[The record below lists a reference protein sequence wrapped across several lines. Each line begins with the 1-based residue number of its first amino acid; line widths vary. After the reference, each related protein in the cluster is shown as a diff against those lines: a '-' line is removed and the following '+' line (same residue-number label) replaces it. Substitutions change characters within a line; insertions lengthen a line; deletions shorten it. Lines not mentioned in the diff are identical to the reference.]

1 MSTKQDRIAGLLV
14 QGMKPAMVASIV
26 GCDPSYISQLLKDEA
41 FLYHL
46 QSLNTELEA
55 GEAPL
60 EADVEDRKQE
70 TLFLADKMLA
80 AEHHALDKILK
91 EMPYLSGR
99 DAIVALDV
107 IGKRK
112 DATLAQVFGPSK
124 LGMGTPVAQPGHT
137 TVQVTLTVP
146 NICIPEL
153 TLSSNNEI
161 ISIGERSVAAMPTAT
176 LKQMLAKADEPPL
189 EVSYENHASLAAAL

>member
-112 DATLAQVFGPSK
+112 DATLAQAFGPKGILPSAI
-124 LGMGTPVAQPGHT
+124 PAPGHT

>member
-14 QGMKPAMVASIV
+14 QGMKPAMVATIV

-46 QSLNTELEA
+46 QELNKELED
-55 GEAPL
+55 GEAIE
-60 EADVEDRKQE
+60 EASAEDRKQE
-70 TLFLADKMLA
+70 ALFLADKMLA

-99 DAIVALDV
+99 DAVVALDV

-112 DATLAQVFGPSK
+112 DATLAQAFGPKGILPSA
-124 LGMGTPVAQPGHT
+124 TPVSGHT

>member
-46 QSLNTELEA
+46 QSLNQELEA

-112 DATLAQVFGPSK
+112 DATLAQAYGPKGILPSAPT
-124 LGMGTPVAQPGHT
+124 GAGHT

>member
-14 QGMKPAMVASIV
+14 QGMKPAMVATIV

-46 QSLNTELEA
+46 QSLNQELEA

-70 TLFLADKMLA
+70 ALFLADKMLA

-112 DATLAQVFGPSK
+112 DATLAQAFGPK
-124 LGMGTPVAQPGHT
+124 GNLPAAATVPGHT

>member
-46 QSLNTELEA
+46 QELNKELVE
-55 GEAPL
+55 GEAI
-60 EADVEDRKQE
+60 EDASVEDRKQE

-112 DATLAQVFGPSK
+112 DATLAQAFGPKGILPSA
-124 LGMGTPVAQPGHT
+124 TPVPGHT

>member
-14 QGMKPAMVASIV
+14 QGMKPAMVATIV

-46 QSLNTELEA
+46 QELNKELVE
-55 GEAPL
+55 GEAIE
-60 EADVEDRKQE
+60 EASAEDRKQE

-99 DAIVALDV
+99 DAVVALDV

-112 DATLAQVFGPSK
+112 DATLAQAFGPK
-124 LGMGTPVAQPGHT
+124 GNLPAAPTVAGHT

>member
-70 TLFLADKMLA
+70 ALFLADKMLA

-112 DATLAQVFGPSK
+112 DATLAQAFGPKGILPSAP
-124 LGMGTPVAQPGHT
+124 TVAGHT

>member
-14 QGMKPAMVASIV
+14 QGMKPAMVATIV
-26 GCDPSYISQLLKDEA
+26 GCDPSYISQLLKDES

-46 QSLNTELEA
+46 QELNKELVE
-55 GEAPL
+55 GEVIEDAS
-60 EADVEDRKQE
+60 AEDRKQE

-112 DATLAQVFGPSK
+112 DATLAQAFGPK
-124 LGMGTPVAQPGHT
+124 GNLPAATPVPGHT

>member
-14 QGMKPAMVASIV
+14 QGMKPAMVATIV

-46 QSLNTELEA
+46 QELNKELED
-55 GEAPL
+55 GEAIG
-60 EADVEDRKQE
+60 EASAEDRKQE

-99 DAIVALDV
+99 DAVVALDV

-112 DATLAQVFGPSK
+112 DATLAQAFGPKGILPSA
-124 LGMGTPVAQPGHT
+124 TPVPGHT

>member
-46 QSLNTELEA
+46 QELNKELVEGEVIEEA
-55 GEAPL
+55 SA
-60 EADVEDRKQE
+60 EDRKQE

-99 DAIVALDV
+99 DAVVALDV

-112 DATLAQVFGPSK
+112 DATLAQAFGPK
-124 LGMGTPVAQPGHT
+124 GILPAAPAVAGHT

>member
-46 QSLNTELEA
+46 QELNKELVE
-55 GEAPL
+55 GEVIEDAS
-60 EADVEDRKQE
+60 VEDRKQE

-99 DAIVALDV
+99 DAVVALDV

-112 DATLAQVFGPSK
+112 DATLAQAFGPK
-124 LGMGTPVAQPGHT
+124 GILPAAPTVAGHT

>member
-99 DAIVALDV
+99 DAVVALDV

-112 DATLAQVFGPSK
+112 DATLAQAFGPKGILPSAI
-124 LGMGTPVAQPGHT
+124 PAPGHT

>member
-14 QGMKPAMVASIV
+14 QGMKPAMVATIV

-46 QSLNTELEA
+46 QELNKELVE
-55 GEAPL
+55 GEAI
-60 EADVEDRKQE
+60 EDASVEDRKQE

-99 DAIVALDV
+99 DAVVALDV

-112 DATLAQVFGPSK
+112 DATLAQAFGPK
-124 LGMGTPVAQPGHT
+124 GILPAATPVPGHT

>member
-1 MSTKQDRIAGLLV
+1 
-14 QGMKPAMVASIV
+14 MKKIV
-26 GCDPSYISQLLKDEA
+26 TVD
-41 FLYHL
+41 
-46 QSLNTELEA
+46 
-55 GEAPL
+55 GEAL
-60 EADVEDRKQE
+60 TVEGEAVEDASPEDRKQE

-99 DAIVALDV
+99 DAVVALDV

-112 DATLAQVFGPSK
+112 DATLAQAFGPK
-124 LGMGTPVAQPGHT
+124 GILPAATPAPGHT

>member
-46 QSLNTELEA
+46 QELNKELEN
-55 GEAPL
+55 GEAVEDASP
-60 EADVEDRKQE
+60 EDRKQE

-112 DATLAQVFGPSK
+112 DATLAQAYGPK
-124 LGMGTPVAQPGHT
+124 GILPAAPTVAGHT

>member
-46 QSLNTELEA
+46 QELNKELENGDA
-55 GEAPL
+55 VEDASP
-60 EADVEDRKQE
+60 EDRKQE

-112 DATLAQVFGPSK
+112 DATLAQAFGPKGILPSA
-124 LGMGTPVAQPGHT
+124 TPALGHT

>member
-26 GCDPSYISQLLKDEA
+26 GCDASYISQLLKDEA

-46 QSLNTELEA
+46 QELNKELEN
-55 GEAPL
+55 GESVEDASP
-60 EADVEDRKQE
+60 EDRKQE

-99 DAIVALDV
+99 DAVVALDV

-112 DATLAQVFGPSK
+112 DATLAQAYGPKGILQPSQI
-124 LGMGTPVAQPGHT
+124 GQPGHT

-189 EVSYENHASLAAAL
+189 EVPYENHASLAAAL

>member
-46 QSLNTELEA
+46 QELNKELEN
-55 GEAPL
+55 GESVEDASP
-60 EADVEDRKQE
+60 EDRKQE

-112 DATLAQVFGPSK
+112 DATLAQAFGPKGILPS
-124 LGMGTPVAQPGHT
+124 TPTVAGHT

>member
-46 QSLNTELEA
+46 QELNKELEN
-55 GEAPL
+55 GESVEDASP
-60 EADVEDRKQE
+60 EDRKQE

-112 DATLAQVFGPSK
+112 DATLAQAYGPK
-124 LGMGTPVAQPGHT
+124 GILPAAPTVAGHT